1 MNAVRILT
9 ILFLLILSG
18 VATRLFRSYANPTL
32 IITLPWVFILITQQL
47 IAPDF
52 PFGFNAALVLTASC
66 GCFTIGSLALL
77 QRRMSPQSTRAMESL
92 AIERAPVAPTLWRA
106 FVALLAVVVIV
117 QLALTYYYL
126 NVAGVGQYTDGA
138 VNPYAIYGAAGVTY
152 GDRSLVGLAFRAS
165 VAVTYVCAG
174 ILALD
179 AIRRHKL
186 SLGVLAFLAPVAG
199 QSFLSST
206 KTTFLL
212 TVSIMVVT
220 VTVAHAHRLHRLPR
234 NAPRAIVALILVI
247 AASTGFASMRRY
259 GLSAESITS
268 TDFLDNQKVTLLG
281 AVSNWSLFLDRTGLT
296 PESQWTG
303 ITLAGVLGPLGF
315 YERVSGVYVGS
326 DAEQR
331 LIPDSRQTTNQYTG
345 FRLLLEDFG
354 LGGTLVVM
362 AALGMLVTYIFVL
375 NMLRPSITLV
385 IILGNLYL
393 LLLWLPITLLSY
405 YAFWTI
411 QFLVLLP
418 IARVFFR
425 IPTRTAPANRLGY
438 MATGLNSN
446 GRAIPLPVIRGAK
459 IRT

>member
-1 MNAVRILT
+1 MNFARILT

-18 VATRLFRSYANPTL
+18 VSTKMFRSYANPTL
-32 IITLPWVFILITQQL
+32 ILTLPWIFILITQQL

-66 GCFTIGSLALL
+66 GCFTIGSLTLL
-77 QRRMSPQSTRAMESL
+77 QRRMSVQSTRAMESL
-92 AIERAPVAPTLWRA
+92 AIERAPVAPALWRA
-106 FVALLAVVVIV
+106 FVALLAVIVIV

-138 VNPYAIYGAAGVTY
+138 VNPYAIYGAAGVAY

-174 ILALD
+174 IFALD
-179 AIRRHKL
+179 AIRRRKVNF
-186 SLGVLAFLAPVAG
+186 GVFAFLAPVAG

-220 VTVAHAHRLHRLPR
+220 VTAAHAHRLHRLPKK
-234 NAPRAIVALILVI
+234 ALRAIVALILLI
-247 AASTGFASMRRY
+247 TASTGFAAMRRY
-259 GLSAESITS
+259 GLSAEAITS

-281 AVSNWSLFLDRTGLT
+281 AVSNWSLFLDRTGIT
-296 PESQWTG
+296 PDSEWTG

-315 YERVSGVYVGS
+315 YERVSGVYVGG

-354 LGGTLVVM
+354 FGGTLVVM
-362 AALGMLVTYIFVL
+362 TALGMLVTYVFVL
-375 NMLRPSITLV
+375 NTRRPSVTLV

-393 LLLWLPITLLSY
+393 LLLWLPITLLTY

-425 IPTRTAPANRLGY
+425 IPTRTAPANRAGY
-438 MATGLNSN
+438 MATGPSN
-446 GRAIPLPVIRGAK
+446 GGRSVILPVIRGA
-459 IRT
+459 RSRA